1 MPGFL
6 LQYHRKSG
14 EVHVEKFDSPKHAMQ
29 KRIALESTTTDDD
42 VEIVVIAREVGD
54 LCSYENVFSADGFL
68 QTNALQ
74 RGATR

>member
-42 VEIVVIAREVGD
+42 VEIVVIVSSDE
-54 LCSYENVFSADGFL
+54 
-68 QTNALQ
+68 
-74 RGATR
+74 

>member
-6 LQYHRKSG
+6 LQYHRRSG

-42 VEIVVIAREVGD
+42 TEIVVIVSPDEQMLRKSHSRYFAM
-54 LCSYENVFSADGFL
+54 S
-68 QTNALQ
+68 
-74 RGATR
+74 